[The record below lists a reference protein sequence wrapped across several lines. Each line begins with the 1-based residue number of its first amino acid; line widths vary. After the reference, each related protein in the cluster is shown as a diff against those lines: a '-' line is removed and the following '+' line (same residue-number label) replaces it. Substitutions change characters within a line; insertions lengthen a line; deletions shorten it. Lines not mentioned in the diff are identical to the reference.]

1 MFLIFFERKKMLIF
15 EELETTILKL
25 YKYCMKLS
33 GSIPE
38 AEDLVQDTLLKT
50 YRLMKSDPERNLSMS
65 FLYTIAKNLFI
76 DGRRRKDM
84 VYFHEEYHFESHDF
98 TEYDSLLECLFT
110 VLPLKQAMLLIL
122 KDVYGYSS
130 KEIASML
137 RISDTS
143 VKTALHRARNRLM
156 KGAPYAN
163 SDKHLLFEI
172 TNSIKESNTLRLFQY
187 YRLLETKYYSASR
200 KSVNTISY
208 VVDPDGN
215 VLEIIN

>member
-1 MFLIFFERKKMLIF
+1 MLIF

-25 YKYCMKLS
+25 YKYCLKLS
-33 GSIPE
+33 GSTPE
-38 AEDLVQDTLLKT
+38 AEDLVQETLLKA
-50 YRLMKSDPERNLSMS
+50 YSLMKSKPGRNLSMS
-65 FLYTIAKNLFI
+65 FLYTTAKNLFI
-76 DGRRRKDM
+76 DGKRKSKD
-84 VYFHEEYHFESHDF
+84 VVCFHEEYHSESYDF

-110 VLPLKQAMLLIL
+110 VLPLKQAMLLTL

-163 SDKHLLFEI
+163 SDKQLLFEI

-200 KSVNTISY
+200 NSVNTISY

-215 VLEIIN
+215 VLEIIS